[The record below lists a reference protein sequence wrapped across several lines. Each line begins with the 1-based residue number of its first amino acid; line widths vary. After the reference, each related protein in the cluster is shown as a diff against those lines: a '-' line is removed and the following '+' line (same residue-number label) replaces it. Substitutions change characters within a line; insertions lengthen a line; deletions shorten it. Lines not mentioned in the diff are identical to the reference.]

1 MNKKEFIKELSLR
14 TGYTEEQCI
23 IINDI
28 LEKNFFISKKNKDKI
43 ISEIVLKLEVNI
55 EVATSIYETARKILN
70 DGIIYSLKHSFR
82 SKD

>member
-43 ISEIVLKLEVNI
+43 ISEIVLKLKGNI
-55 EVATSIYETARKILN
+55 GVATSIYETVKKTML
-70 DGIIYSLKHSFR
+70 LLTH
-82 SKD
+82 